1 MSVIIVL
8 MSASLSVAIIFLI
21 AFLWAVRTDQFE
33 DTFTPSMRILNEE
46 KEQKISNV
54 K

>member
-8 MSASLSVAIIFLI
+8 MAASLSVAIIFLI
-21 AFLWAVRTDQFE
+21 AFLWAIRSDQFE
-33 DTFTPSMRILNEE
+33 DTFTPSMRILNDE
-46 KEQKISNV
+46 KEQKITNV

>member
-8 MSASLSVAIIFLI
+8 MSASLFVAIIFLI